1 MQFDLLFFVTLC
13 SHKHKNVKMISPLVL
28 LLLILSPTI
37 GTVYYSLAAYALP
50 SRGSFADSPSPR
62 TPNPQ
67 INMQANGPAQN
78 KFSPPNINN
87 NNNPTQANVIRPNI
101 NNNNNPTQANVIRP
115 NINCPSIDN
124 ANAPRSATVGRNNNN
139 CNNIN
144 GQVIVN
150 SGSSSSSSSLTINNP
165 TGSSYSNNAGTPA
178 QLTTQYAIPMIV
190 SYPPVASA
198 GANQIVH
205 SNDYVVLDGSGSYDP
220 QGGPLYYSWTQSS
233 GEGPITLLSSY
244 YQPKATFVAPQVTE
258 ITTLT
263 FGLIVNN
270 GRDNS
275 YASYTTVTIYP

>member
-1 MQFDLLFFVTLC
+1 
-13 SHKHKNVKMISPLVL
+13 MISPLVL

-101 NNNNNPTQANVIRP
+101 N
-115 NINCPSIDN
+115 CPSIDN
-124 ANAPRSATVGRNNNN
+124 ANAPRSATVGRNNNY

-165 TGSSYSNNAGTPA
+165 SGSSYSNNAGTPA
-178 QLTTQYAIPMIV
+178 QLTTQYAVPMIV

-220 QGGPLYYSWTQSS
+220 DGNPLYYSWTQYS
-233 GEGPITLLSSY
+233 GEGPITLLSNY

-270 GRDNS
+270 GRQNS
-275 YASYTTVTIYP
+275 NPSYTIVTIYP

>member
-1 MQFDLLFFVTLC
+1 MKFDLLFFVNLC
-13 SHKHKNVKMISPLVL
+13 THKNKSSKKISSLVL
-28 LLLILSPTI
+28 LSLILSLMI

-50 SRGSFADSPSPR
+50 SRGSFAGSPSLR
-62 TPNPQ
+62 TPSPQ
-67 INMQANGPAQN
+67 INMQANGPVQN
-78 KFSPPNINN
+78 KFAAPNIN

-101 NNNNNPTQANVIRP
+101 NNNNPTQANVIRP
-115 NINCPSIDN
+115 NINCPTIDN
-124 ANAPRSATVGRNNNN
+124 ADTPRSATVGRNSNN

-165 TGSSYSNNAGTPA
+165 AGTTYSNNAGTPA
-178 QLTTQYAIPMIV
+178 QVTTQYAIPMLV
-190 SYPPVASA
+190 SYPPVAVA
-198 GANQIVH
+198 GPDQIVH

-233 GEGPITLLSSY
+233 GQGPITLLSNY

-263 FGLIVNN
+263 FGLIVSN
-270 GRDNS
+270 GRDDSNP
-275 YASYTTVTIYP
+275 SYTTVTIYP

>member
-1 MQFDLLFFVTLC
+1 
-13 SHKHKNVKMISPLVL
+13 
-28 LLLILSPTI
+28 
-37 GTVYYSLAAYALP
+37 
-50 SRGSFADSPSPR
+50 
-62 TPNPQ
+62 
-67 INMQANGPAQN
+67 MQANGPAQN

-115 NINCPSIDN
+115 NINNNNNPTQANVIRPNINCNASIDN

-178 QLTTQYAIPMIV
+178 QPTTQYAIPMIV

-220 QGGPLYYSWTQSS
+220 QGGPLYYSWSQSS
-233 GEGPITLLSSY
+233 GEGPITLSSNY

-263 FGLIVNN
+263 FGLIVND

-275 YASYTTVTIYP
+275 YPSYTTVTIYP